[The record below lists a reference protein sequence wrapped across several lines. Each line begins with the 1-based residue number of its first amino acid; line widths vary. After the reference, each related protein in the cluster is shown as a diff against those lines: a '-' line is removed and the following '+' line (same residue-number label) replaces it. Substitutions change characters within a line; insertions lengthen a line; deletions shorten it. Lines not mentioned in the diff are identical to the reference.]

1 MASTLGKGEQ
11 KPTHDVFGVKPFS
24 ETGFIQEL
32 LILALE
38 GQNKAKFHHVKL
50 S

>member
-1 MASTLGKGEQ
+1 MASTLGKGER
-11 KPTHDVFGVKPFS
+11 KPWQVFDVKPFS
-24 ETGFIQEL
+24 EAGFIQEL

>member
-11 KPTHDVFGVKPFS
+11 NPSHVFDVKPFS
-24 ETGFIQEL
+24 EAGLIQEL

>member
-11 KPTHDVFGVKPFS
+11 KPMHVFGVKPFS
-24 ETGFIQEL
+24 EAGLIREL

>member
-11 KPTHDVFGVKPFS
+11 KPMHVFGVKPLS
-24 ETGFIQEL
+24 EAGFIREL

-50 S
+50 R